1 MQSCLSQGLFD
12 VKLFTH
18 KNVFA
23 SLRSDVKMSVSLG
36 LVMNFTLI
44 LSRVMQGGII
54 TPLQPRVG
62 AIVLSQVVQLWMSYA
77 GLSASWQ

>member
-44 LSRVMQGGII
+44 LSRVMQGII